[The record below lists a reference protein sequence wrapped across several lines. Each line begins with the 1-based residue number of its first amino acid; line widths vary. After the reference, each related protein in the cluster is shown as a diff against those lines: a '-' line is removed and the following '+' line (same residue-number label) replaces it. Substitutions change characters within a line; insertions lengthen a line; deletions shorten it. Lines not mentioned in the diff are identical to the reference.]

1 MQGCS
6 CSGVKVDDWLRAER
20 LAHDVIFDLNNYA
33 QGEKGKKMRKWKDG
47 GKEGWK
53 EGRKKGKKEER
64 KEGRKR
70 GRKEGIMESR
80 KE

>member
-33 QGEKGKKMRKWKDG
+33 QGEKGEKIRKWK
-47 GKEGWK
+47 EGRR
-53 EGRKKGKKEER
+53 EGRKKGKKE
-64 KEGRKR
+64 GRKR
-70 GRKEGIMESR
+70 GREEER
-80 KE
+80 KEIWKAEKKRY